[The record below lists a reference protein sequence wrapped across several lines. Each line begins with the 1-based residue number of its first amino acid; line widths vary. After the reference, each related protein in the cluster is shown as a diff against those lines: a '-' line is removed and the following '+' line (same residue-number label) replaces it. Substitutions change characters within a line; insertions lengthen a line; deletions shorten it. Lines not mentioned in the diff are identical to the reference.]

1 MCRPAPLTLSFSADD
16 HTSCGHIFHA
26 FSVFPVLLLSQL
38 GSIRTLWIHSG
49 DWYIA
54 VHKHT
59 PSSSISGSSAF
70 HVSLRTWGWPV
81 QHIKFCISQLFFFFF
96 NWHCWVQ
103 EMLSTYL
110 FLSGCK
116 FLSEF
121 ALYMC
126 RRVYCHRR
134 SKGRRIAPRLL
145 SVSSISVD
153 TSPSP
158 PPLHSRWKAQLVAGE
173 YFGLFY
179 LCTRVPVERSI
190 IFSGHRVPV

>member
-96 NWHCWVQ
+96 LTDTAEYRKCYPHIYSSLDASFSLN
-103 EMLSTYL
+103 LL
-110 FLSGCK
+110 FTCAGVFIATVGRKAAELPHVC
-116 FLSEF
+116 LACLPL
-121 ALYMC
+121 AL
-126 RRVYCHRR
+126 
-134 SKGRRIAPRLL
+134 
-145 SVSSISVD
+145 
-153 TSPSP
+153 TP
-158 PPLHSRWKAQLVAGE
+158 PPHHHPSILGE
-173 YFGLFY
+173 K
-179 LCTRVPVERSI
+179 RS
-190 IFSGHRVPV
+190 

>member
-1 MCRPAPLTLSFSADD
+1 MRTTTRAVGTSFTHLVFFPCSCCHSSGPSAR
-16 HTSCGHIFHA
+16 CGFTVVTDILLYTNIHHPPPFLAH
-26 FSVFPVLLLSQL
+26 LLSTSL
-38 GSIRTLWIHSG
+38 SEPGA
-49 DWYIA
+49 DPY
-54 VHKHT
+54 
-59 PSSSISGSSAF
+59 SISNSAF
-70 HVSLRTWGWPV
+70 HS
-81 QHIKFCISQLFFFFF
+81 FFFFFFF

-179 LCTRVPVERSI
+179 LCTRVPVERST